1 MREKEAG
8 SRMGWLNLQTGN
20 SLRGKEAGREVGQK
34 CPRLPYSLRKVWSLV
49 MEFRGQSEPS
59 EEFLSDINCNGF
71 KVLKAVEFL
80 AQLCSL

>member
-49 MEFRGQSEPS
+49 MEFRGQSRPS
-59 EEFLSDINCNGF
+59 EELFLDINC
-71 KVLKAVEFL
+71 
-80 AQLCSL
+80 QL